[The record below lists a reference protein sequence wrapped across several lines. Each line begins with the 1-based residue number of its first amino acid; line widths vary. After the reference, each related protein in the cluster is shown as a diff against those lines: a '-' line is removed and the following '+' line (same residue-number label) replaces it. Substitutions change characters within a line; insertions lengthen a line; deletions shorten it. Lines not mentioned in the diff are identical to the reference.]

1 MKDKKD
7 SQNSAT
13 TSRRKFIQS
22 SSTALAGGVV
32 APYLGMT
39 TSGSAQNAE
48 TIRVGLIGCGG
59 RGSGAANQAL
69 SADSNIRL
77 TAMGDVFPHRLQGS
91 LTALKRAAGEKVD
104 VDPAKQF
111 IGLDAFEKVIN
122 SGVDVVLLTT
132 PPAFRPQH
140 LKAAIDAGK
149 HVFCEKPMA
158 TDAPGLR
165 SVMASV
171 AEAKRKELAVVAGFC
186 WRYDYPRR
194 ALYQRIHDGE
204 IGDIRSIY
212 ATYYTGPVNPA
223 APENERTPDMTDL
236 AWQLKYWQN
245 YVWLSGDS
253 ICEQAIHSV
262 DKIAWAM
269 KDEMPV
275 KAVANGGRQIPAHGG
290 NIYDHFS
297 VVYEYASGLRTHLG
311 SRQIAGCYNENSDYV
326 YGSKGTGLI
335 NGWSDVRIQ
344 GEQNWRYRGPK
355 KDMYQVE
362 HDELFE
368 SIRKGEPINDGDRM
382 VTSCMMGIMGRM
394 AAYTGKEVTW
404 DDVVSSQ
411 EKLVPD
417 IIDWDM
423 ELPVSPIARPG
434 QTSLI

>member
-1 MKDKKD
+1 MNKTND
-7 SQNSAT
+7 SKNSAE
-13 TSRRKFIQS
+13 TSRRKFIKS
-22 SSTALAGGVV
+22 SSTAVVGGVV
-32 APYLGMT
+32 APYLGLRQSL
-39 TSGSAQNAE
+39 SGQNAE
-48 TIRVGLIGCGG
+48 TIRVGIVGCGG
-59 RGSGAANQAL
+59 RGSGAANQAM

-91 LTALKRAAGEKVD
+91 LDALKRAAGEKID
-104 VDPAKQF
+104 VAPDNQF
-111 IGLDAFEKVIN
+111 IGLDAYEKVIN
-122 SGVDVVLLTT
+122 SGVDVVILTT

-140 LKAAIDAGK
+140 IKAAIDAGK
-149 HVFCEKPMA
+149 HIFCEKPMA
-158 TDAPGLR
+158 TDSAGLR

-171 AEAKRKELAVVAGFC
+171 AEAKRKKLAVVAGFC
-186 WRYDYPRR
+186 WRYDYARR
-194 ALYQRIHDGE
+194 ALFERIHNGE
-204 IGDIRSIY
+204 IGDIRSMY

-223 APENERTPDMTDL
+223 VPDSKRTPDMTDL

-269 KDEMPV
+269 KDEMPI
-275 KAVANGGRQIPAHGG
+275 KAVANGGRQIPAHAG

-297 VVYEYASGLRTHLG
+297 VVYEYANGVRNHLG

-335 NGWSDVRIQ
+335 NGWSDVRIDADKK
-344 GEQNWRYRGPK
+344 WKYRGEK

-362 HDELFE
+362 HDELFA
-368 SIRKGEPINDGDRM
+368 SIRKGEPLNDGDRM

-404 DDVVSSQ
+404 DDVMNSQ
-411 EKLVPD
+411 DNLVPEN
-417 IIDWDM
+417 IEWDM
-423 ELPVSPIARPG
+423 ELPVRPIARPG
-434 QTSLI
+434 QTALI

>member
-1 MKDKKD
+1 MNKTND
-7 SQNSAT
+7 SKNSAE
-13 TSRRKFIQS
+13 TSRRKFIKS
-22 SSTALAGGVV
+22 SSTAVVGGVV
-32 APYLGMT
+32 APYFGLRQSV
-39 TSGSAQNAE
+39 SGQNAE
-48 TIRVGLIGCGG
+48 TIRVGIVGCGG
-59 RGSGAANQAL
+59 RGSGAANQAMN
-69 SADSNIRL
+69 ADSNIRL

-91 LTALKRAAGEKVD
+91 LDALKRAAGEKID
-104 VDPAKQF
+104 VAPDKQF

-122 SGVDVVLLTT
+122 SGVDVVILTT

-140 LKAAIDAGK
+140 IKAAIDEGK

-158 TDAPGLR
+158 TDSAGLR

-171 AEAKRKELAVVAGFC
+171 AEAKRKKLAVVAGFC
-186 WRYDYPRR
+186 WRYDYARR
-194 ALYQRIHDGE
+194 ELFKRIHDGE

-223 APENERTPDMTDL
+223 VPDSKRTPEMTDL

-269 KDEMPV
+269 NDEMPI
-275 KAVANGGRQIPAHGG
+275 KAVANGGRQIPAHAG

-297 VVYEYASGLRTHLG
+297 VVYEYENGVRNHLG
-311 SRQIAGCYNENSDYV
+311 SRQIPGCYNENSDYV

-335 NGWSDVRIQ
+335 NGWSDVRID
-344 GEQNWRYRGPK
+344 GDTKWKYRGEK

-362 HDELFE
+362 HDELFA
-368 SIRKGEPINDGDRM
+368 SIRNGKPLNDGDRM

-404 DDVVSSQ
+404 DDVMNSQ
-411 EKLVPD
+411 DNLVPEN
-417 IIDWDM
+417 IEWDM
-423 ELPVSPIARPG
+423 ELPVRPVARPG
-434 QTSLI
+434 QTPLI